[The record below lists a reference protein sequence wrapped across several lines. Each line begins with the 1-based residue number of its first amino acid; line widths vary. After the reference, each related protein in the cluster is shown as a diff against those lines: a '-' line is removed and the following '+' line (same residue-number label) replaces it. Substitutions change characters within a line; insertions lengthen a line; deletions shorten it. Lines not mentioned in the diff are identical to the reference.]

1 MPVLRRNSPEQHIC
15 FPGLRISHKQSRSL
29 FVLPWESAGLCHPCP
44 ASFGPKQQGALA
56 ERLSQGAPLTTGR
69 LLAQLGE
76 PQVSRKTGSVAL
88 GSPATLLAIPDGLES
103 RNMAQNQRKA
113 GFSDNA
119 ISTHQVP
126 HLGGVAIRQ
135 GRGANIPARS
145 AQHPEIEEATQ
156 DIKTA
161 DATLQILQH
170 EEIAILQ
177 NEHQPSAMKAI
188 VNALVAIVALLLA
201 LFGYGIGNAPAEE
214 ESQIAAAVKKVSLE
228 RQKAVKRI
236 KRAEAHMRAL
246 DRLVEAQ
253 QLDIGDNGTGS
264 WEMLER

>member
-1 MPVLRRNSPEQHIC
+1 MPISRPAARNI
-15 FPGLRISHKQSRSL
+15 L
-29 FVLPWESAGLCHPCP
+29 VN
-44 ASFGPKQQGALA
+44 
-56 ERLSQGAPLTTGR
+56 LS
-69 LLAQLGE
+69 
-76 PQVSRKTGSVAL
+76 
-88 GSPATLLAIPDGLES
+88 
-103 RNMAQNQRKA
+103 
-113 GFSDNA
+113 SD
-119 ISTHQVP
+119 Q
-126 HLGGVAIRQ
+126 IRQ
-135 GRGANIPARS
+135 LRLYS
-145 AQHPEIEEATQ
+145 LLEIEEATQ

-161 DATLQILQH
+161 DATLQNLPH

-214 ESQIAAAVKKVSLE
+214 GSQIAAAVKKVSLE
-228 RQKAVKRI
+228 RKKAAKRI